1 MNATGDPNAID
12 PTRGVHDASTRLNA
26 RCAHLGGDDGSSDR
40 ELELLRDRVR
50 ASRRC
55 GRTVGAN
62 DGVVPVFEVAV
73 RVHEL

>member
-1 MNATGDPNAID
+1 MRT
-12 PTRGVHDASTRLNA
+12 
-26 RCAHLGGDDGSSDR
+26 LGGDDGSSDR

-50 ASRRC
+50 ASRRY
-55 GRTVGAN
+55 GRAVGAN

>member
-1 MNATGDPNAID
+1 MRT
-12 PTRGVHDASTRLNA
+12 
-26 RCAHLGGDDGSSDR
+26 LGGDDGSSDR